1 MDRFT
6 LQLSPAA
13 VRDLDRLEE
22 RAGRKILEKLTLL
35 KDDPFPRGKLIR
47 KIKGKRSTFYR
58 LRIESYRAFYMIEG
72 RDVVILKIID
82 KKDAERFI
90 KDL

>member
-1 MDRFT
+1 VDRFT